1 MRRLANVEM
10 GVKCEPRAMA
20 KHFHHI
26 MTPPGAGGTYIV
38 MLRRGLAGEL
48 SMPMEQDATV
58 GVDA

>member
-20 KHFHHI
+20 KHFHH
-26 MTPPGAGGTYIV
+26 IV

>member
-1 MRRLANVEM
+1 
-10 GVKCEPRAMA
+10 MA